1 MFAEKQLRTEQEQLM
16 TLTLEMFTVFS
27 KFSNI
32 FSWQNFSGFPQTAPP
47 WCWSPQAWSP
57 CTSHSC
63 WACTGWW
70 TATTTAQSTS
80 RTWAKTTSTTG
91 HIDNIQI
98 ESKLLIYH
106 NSYKIILLKC
116 DCSSGSAS
124 WLVGC
129 LVGHRYCWLRNNS
142 VSAAGAR

>member
-1 MFAEKQLRTEQEQLM
+1 M

-27 KFSNI
+27 KLSTI
-32 FSWQNFSGFPQTAPP
+32 FFLENFSYFPQTDPP
-47 WCWSPQAWSP
+47 WCSSPQAWSL
-57 CTSHSC
+57 CTSPSC

-91 HIDNIQI
+91 HIDKI
-98 ESKLLIYH
+98 ESKLLISH

-129 LVGHRYCWLRNNS
+129 LVGHRYCWLRNS
-142 VSAAGAR
+142 SASAAGAR